1 MKKSNI
7 YSIIL
12 SIVLVLIMVF
22 TLVACGEDEC
32 SHKDADNNNVCD
44 DCGETLSQA
53 TPTETYTVT
62 LLDDD
67 FNPVEGASIQI
78 RVNGA
83 NKEVKVTDA
92 NGKATFDVI
101 TGAVLVQAGIID
113 VPAEYSVKDG
123 FELVGFEGNKELRI
137 VGVIKNET
145 YTVKVVDQEGN
156 AVDGVQLQLCFCET
170 CMTNKP
176 YTNTDGI
183 ASWMVDGSLYSVDTA
198 YVSINKLPNG
208 YGLKEGEILND
219 TLNANFTHYTGFNSD
234 FTLEIEIEKLNQVTV
249 SVSDFFSDYDPVA
262 DIRIK
267 LYDAKDKTLVG
278 EAITDADGNAVFV
291 VQKEISYKSGS
302 ETLYNYYITAEHK
315 DKDPRYTWSYQEEG
329 VQNLTSKDM
338 EVNFYVYDKVFY
350 KVNVSRTNEEL
361 SLDGIRVSFLNR
373 LFEEVTIG
381 VTDTKGVASFVDDY
395 GASQAYAVL
404 KYDTYFIKLENI
416 GGGFAPLYKVEKD
429 GTIVHNIEIN
439 DDDVL
444 GSENTPVDLIY
455 GYNNLPALSLHNSLY
470 VKVINPQGA
479 TLKIDNNVLVSDGTQ
494 SYWDKEGDG
503 YVSVQLGANDQV
515 LRIEARE
522 NLGYWGAE
530 IFKDGIPGHNV
541 VIKESEL
548 DSDISVNLTNGRFYY
563 TFVADESTATL
574 NLSGEGL
581 SFEIDGMEASK
592 AVLAK
597 DEEVSF
603 AVVGEGQATF
613 SISYAPTYTDY
624 EVKAVEE
631 MVAIGNEP
639 LSGATIQLIYD
650 GDVIAEGTSN
660 SNGIVTFKGIQEYP
674 ISKIKADFKEIPQ
687 GYVRFYE
694 NVDGYYFGEE
704 GDIYSTACVLTLVRE
719 GTQELPYFWTD
730 EGQSKAP
737 AYTATIP
744 EGGNLFIEGTW
755 KYNGVDIAPKNY
767 VVFLKGDYSSSIVF
781 YNFNTDLDAFNFNN
795 PQPGKRKYD
804 DTLDATIIEIPL
816 NRTICL
822 KIVGEEGTTIKLRW
836 GTEALDLT
844 AGDPIATG
852 TEDNP
857 FTLTFEQTITTPD
870 FVQGTSLDN
879 PGVSVYY
886 YSYTAPTAMTIMV
899 INTDADISVFVN
911 GDYTD
916 ISNGSFAV
924 EQGDVISIEVRSA
937 KEVGDVNALA
947 GVSFAVKGI

>member
-1 MKKSNI
+1 MKKANI

-92 NGKATFDVI
+92 NGKVTFDVI

-145 YTVKVVDQEGN
+145 YTVKVVDQDGN
-156 AVDGVQLQLCFCET
+156 AVEGVQLQLCFGET

-198 YVSINKLPNG
+198 YVSINKLPNE
-208 YGLKEGEILND
+208 YELKEGEILND

-234 FTLEIEIEKLNQVTV
+234 FTLEIEIEKIDPVTV
-249 SVSDFFSDYDPVA
+249 TASDLFSNKVA
-262 DIRIK
+262 DVRIK

-278 EAITDADGNAVFV
+278 EAITDADGKAVFV
-291 VQKEISYKSGS
+291 IQKEISYKSGS

-315 DKDPRYTWSYQEEG
+315 DKDPRYVWSYREEG
-329 VQNLTSKDM
+329 YQDLTSKDM
-338 EVNFYVYDKVFY
+338 LTNVYVNEFVMYN
-350 KVNVSRTNEEL
+350 VNVSRTNTDL
-361 SLDGIRVSFLNR
+361 SLEGIRVSFLNR
-373 LFEEVTIG
+373 LFEEVMFGT
-381 VTDTKGVASFVDDY
+381 TDQTGAASFVNQF
-395 GASQAYAVL
+395 GEVVTYAPL
-404 KYDTYFIKLENI
+404 DYDTYFIRLENI

-444 GSENTPVDLIY
+444 GSENTPVDLVY
-455 GYNNLPALSLHNSLY
+455 GYNNLPALSLNNSVY

-479 TLKIDNNVLVSDGTQ
+479 ILKIDNNVLVSDGTQ

-515 LRIEARE
+515 FRIEARE

-581 SFEIDGMEASK
+581 RFEIDGMDVSK

-613 SISYAPTYTDY
+613 SISYAPAFTDY
-624 EVKAVEE
+624 IVNVSEE
-631 MVAIGNEP
+631 IVAIGNVP
-639 LSGATIQLIYD
+639 LSGAIVQLIY
-650 GDVIAEGTSN
+650 EGTAIREGETN
-660 SNGIVTFKGIQEYP
+660 ADGVVIFKGVQEYP
-674 ISKIKADFKEIPQ
+674 VSKIKADFKELPQ

-704 GDIYSTACVLTLVRE
+704 EGVYSTACALTLVRD
-719 GTQELPYFWTD
+719 GTQELPYFWTE
-730 EGQSKAP
+730 EGRSKAP
-737 AYTATIP
+737 TYTVTIP
-744 EGGNLFIEGTW
+744 EGGNLFVEGNW
-755 KYNGVDIAPKNY
+755 VNSDIDAPKNY

-804 DTLDATIIEIPL
+804 ATLDATIIEIPL

-857 FTLTFEQTITTPD
+857 FTLTFAQTITTPD

-937 KEVGDVNALA
+937 KEVGDDNALA